1 MQSRILPK
9 HFFGLAIGFL
19 LLLGTS
25 CTSGKKLAKKNQM
38 VWAQQIESSPGFSK
52 SFTGFSL
59 IEAESGKV
67 LHEYDANKY
76 FTPASN
82 TKILTLYTCLN
93 LLGDSIPAL
102 RYEIRGDSLLFWG
115 TGDPTLL
122 HSDWPNQQGVIDFLR
137 SRKERL
143 FFCPTN
149 FTDAYFGAGWAWDDY
164 NYAFQAEKSP
174 MPIYGNTVRFSKKR
188 NSSQYEVHPSRFS
201 AHLADNPKLQQSK
214 ASIKRQAQDNIFEYN
229 LQNAIPHSYKRS
241 IPYHYSHELLVSLLE
256 DLLNQKI
263 TIHQNAGFPS
273 ADSQTLYSTTVD
285 KAYQAIMQE
294 SNNFISEQLLLAC
307 ANETLDTLS
316 TKKIIKYAQEKL
328 LTDLPDRA
336 IWVDGSGLSRYNL
349 LTPRTL
355 TNVLRKIF
363 QMTNQDYVLEV
374 FPAGGETGTIKNR
387 YGGKEKPYV
396 FAKSGTLSNKHC
408 LSGYLI
414 AKSGQLLIFS
424 FMHNNYTSG
433 AQPLQKEMENILNQI
448 HTQY

>member
-1 MQSRILPK
+1 MQGRITTYQLL
-9 HFFGLAIGFL
+9 GLSIGFL
-19 LLLGTS
+19 LLMSTA
-25 CTSGKKLAKKNQM
+25 CTPGKKLASKNQM

-59 IEAESGKV
+59 IEAKSGKV

-93 LLGDSIPAL
+93 LLKDSIPAL
-102 RYEIRGDSLLFWG
+102 RYEVRGDSLLFWG

-122 HSDWPNQQGVIDFLR
+122 HSDWSDHQRVIDFLK

-149 FTDAYFGAGWAWDDY
+149 FADSYFGAGWAWDDY

-174 MPIYGNTVRFSKKR
+174 MPIYGNTVHFSKKK
-188 NSSQYEVHPSRFS
+188 NSTEYEIYPARFS
-201 AHLADNPKLQQSK
+201 THLLDNPKRSNSK
-214 ASIKRQAQDNIFEYN
+214 AKITRQAQGNIFEYN

-241 IPYHYSHELLVSLLE
+241 IPFHYSHELLVALLG
-256 DLLNQKI
+256 DLLNREVG
-263 TIHQNAGFPS
+263 IHSTAGFPS
-273 ADSQTLYSTTVD
+273 ANSQTLYSTPVD
-285 KAYQAIMQE
+285 KAYKAIMQE
-294 SNNFISEQLLLAC
+294 SNNFVSEQLLLTC
-307 ANETLDTLS
+307 ANQTLDTLS

-328 LTDLPDRA
+328 FTDLPDRA
-336 IWVDGSGLSRYNL
+336 LWVDGSGLSRYNL

-355 TNVLRKIF
+355 TKVLLKIF
-363 QMTNQDYVLEV
+363 QLTDQKYVLDI
-374 FPAGGETGTIKNR
+374 FPAGGETGTIKNW

-448 HTQY
+448 HLQY